1 MNKQGEYETRTEWH
15 RVYTWDNLTTF
26 AKTLLKGQLVSLEG
40 NIKYRAIE

>member
-1 MNKQGEYETRTEWH
+1 LASAGAG
-15 RVYTWDNLTTF
+15 NLASF